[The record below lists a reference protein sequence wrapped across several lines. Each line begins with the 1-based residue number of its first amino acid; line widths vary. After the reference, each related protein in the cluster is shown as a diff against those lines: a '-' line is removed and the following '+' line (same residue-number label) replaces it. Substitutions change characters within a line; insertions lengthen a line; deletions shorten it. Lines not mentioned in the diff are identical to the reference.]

1 MDHASPAAPRVAPR
15 ADDEAAVAL
24 AQLADA
30 PTVERA
36 VDAVREFLGDG
47 GCLHRADH
55 PESEI
60 LRVVRGDGDTFGFVE
75 GQRIALEET
84 YCRRVLR
91 GGCRT

>member
-1 MDHASPAAPRVAPR
+1 MRCVSSLGMEVAFIG
-15 ADDEAAVAL
+15 
-24 AQLADA
+24 QI
-30 PTVERA
+30 T
-36 VDAVREFLGDG
+36 
-47 GCLHRADH
+47 